1 MYWGGKEPGTGLP
14 PTNHEKPPEGKVQAS
29 DDSNHVW
36 FYKFVSQESVQE
48 MVVAMHEAATNL
60 LKAAETFNRNYGTEI
75 PPPPLHL
82 HIHSYGGET
91 FAGFAAAD
99 AILSCPV
106 PVHTHIEG
114 CAASAATIFSVM
126 GAHRTIGPNSYALI
140 HQISSVFWGKYE
152 EFKDEMKNHDL
163 VMGRLRGI
171 YAEKSKLTKAEVN
184 KILKHDLWFDPIKA
198 VKAGLVDEI
207 R

>member
-1 MYWGGKEPGTGLP
+1 MIWNGDPSGKPMS
-14 PTNHEKPPEGKVQAS
+14 PTNEVEPAKGSVSS
-29 DDSNHVW
+29 DGNHLW
-36 FYKFVSQESVQE
+36 FYKFVSDESVQE
-48 MVVAMHEAATNL
+48 MVAAL
-60 LKAAETFNRNYGTEI
+60 QEVVQAPL
-75 PPPPLHL
+75 PPIHL

-126 GAHRTIGPNSYALI
+126 GSHRTIGPNSYILI
-140 HQISSVFWGKYE
+140 HQLQSAFWGKYE
-152 EFKDEMKNHDL
+152 EFRDEMKNHDL
-163 VMGRLRGI
+163 VMSRLRGI
-171 YAEKSKLTKAEVN
+171 YAERSKLTKAKVN
-184 KILKHDLWFDPIKA
+184 QILKHDLWFDSIGA
-198 VKAGLVDEI
+198 VQAGLVDEVRKI

>member
-1 MYWGGKEPGTGLP
+1 
-14 PTNHEKPPEGKVQAS
+14 
-29 DDSNHVW
+29 VW

-48 MVVAMHEAATNL
+48 MVVAMHEAATKL
-60 LKAAETFNRNYGTEI
+60 LKDTETFNRNYGVEI

-126 GAHRTIGPNSYALI
+126 GAHRTIGPNSYILI
-140 HQISSVFWGKYE
+140 HQIQSVFWGKYE

-163 VMGRLRGI
+163 VMSRLRGI
-171 YAEKSKLTKAEVN
+171 YAEKSNLAKAKVN
-184 KILKHDLWFDPIKA
+184 KILKHDLWFDPVSA
-198 VKAGLVDEI
+198 VTAGLVDEVRKI